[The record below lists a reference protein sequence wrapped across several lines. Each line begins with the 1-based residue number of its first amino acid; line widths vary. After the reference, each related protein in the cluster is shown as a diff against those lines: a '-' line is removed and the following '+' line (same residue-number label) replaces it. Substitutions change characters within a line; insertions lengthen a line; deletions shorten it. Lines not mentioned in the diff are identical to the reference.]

1 MFDQILCSETNIRH
15 SMPAEDIASVF
26 RGSKNII
33 IQKNINKAIAHGLAN
48 AKNKDVVIILG
59 SHFLGPAVNSF
70 FKNCFALDHKRL
82 LS

>member
-1 MFDQILCSETNIRH
+1 
-15 SMPAEDIASVF
+15 MPAHDIASVF

-33 IQKNINKAIAHGLAN
+33 IQKNINKAIAHGLGN
-48 AKNKDVVIILG
+48 THNQDVVIILG